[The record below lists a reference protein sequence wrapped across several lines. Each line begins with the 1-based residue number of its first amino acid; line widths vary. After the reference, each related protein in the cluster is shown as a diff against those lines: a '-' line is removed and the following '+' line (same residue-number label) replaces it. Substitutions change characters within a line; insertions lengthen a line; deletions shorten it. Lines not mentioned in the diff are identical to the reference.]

1 MQIKI
6 VLSIASSQNG
16 DELWQHVFFK
26 NSQLRAQYFIS
37 LDALNKDTSSKNAI
51 REVALE

>member
-26 NSQLRAQYFIS
+26 SSQCKARYILS